1 MSEVEKAE
9 SIIADLERRRVQL
22 IAAGNALTTERDDIA
37 FAAFTAKGGAH
48 RDRLDKLNAPLISPG
63 GGAWQP

>member
-37 FAAFTAKGGAH
+37 FAAFTAKSGAH
-48 RDRLDKLNAPLISPG
+48 RDRLDKLITA
-63 GGAWQP
+63 

>member
-22 IAAGNALTTERDDIA
+22 IVAGNALTTERDDIA
-37 FAAFTAKGGAH
+37 FAAFTAKSGAH
-48 RDRLDKLNAPLISPG
+48 RDRLDKLITA
-63 GGAWQP
+63 